1 MPNVPSHV
9 SEESPQKRNDMMP
22 EVPWALVCP
31 NLAKDD
37 FNDFST
43 HHHYFSIVRNPLC
56 LLEISRESP
65 SERETIVDAREDS
78 GIVGKR
84 EWGSLGCV
92 CVFGWCWRGL
102 ASMISCRATG

>member
-43 HHHYFSIVRNPLC
+43 HHHYFQSSGTRSACSKFHENPHPSVKR
-56 LLEISRESP
+56 LLMPEKALELLRS
-65 SERETIVDAREDS
+65 
-78 GIVGKR
+78 
-84 EWGSLGCV
+84 
-92 CVFGWCWRGL
+92 
-102 ASMISCRATG
+102 